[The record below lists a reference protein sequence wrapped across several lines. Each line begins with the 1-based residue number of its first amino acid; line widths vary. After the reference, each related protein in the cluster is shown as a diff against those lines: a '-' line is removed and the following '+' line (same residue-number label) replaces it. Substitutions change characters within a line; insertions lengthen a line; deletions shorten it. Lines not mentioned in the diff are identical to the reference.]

1 MPIDHRRRL
10 NVVSTSVTY
19 SPAAR
24 VPTFLSF
31 TFCTYQKLIEKQETK
46 IANKYW
52 RILDMAWE

>member
-31 TFCTYQKLIEKQETK
+31 TSLLINLRDSISRGFIFEISIGKYEKK
-46 IANKYW
+46 H
-52 RILDMAWE
+52 

>member
-10 NVVSTSVTY
+10 DVVSTSVAY

-31 TFCTYQKLIEKQETK
+31 SLLVINLRDSISQGFIFAILIGKYEK
-46 IANKYW
+46 
-52 RILDMAWE
+52 RH